1 MVSTSTKE
9 ALRQQLIDRF
19 WETIPPIW
27 NQVRNNLRCIAAEN
41 FEVSVEQFHILR
53 HIRKGFTSVSELA
66 AIRQIS
72 RPAISQA
79 VDVLV
84 EKGLI
89 SRHQEAEDRRFVHLR
104 LTPNGEALLN
114 KIFQENRTWMMEKL
128 SSLDEEEMLKAMDAL
143 EVLKRT
149 LEG

>member
-1 MVSTSTKE
+1 MRSAWSSSTSCATS
-9 ALRQQLIDRF
+9 A
-19 WETIPPIW
+19 
-27 NQVRNNLRCIAAEN
+27 
-41 FEVSVEQFHILR
+41 
-53 HIRKGFTSVSELA
+53 KGFTSVSELA

-89 SRHQEAEDRRFVHLR
+89 SRQQEAEDRRFVHLL

-114 KIFQENRTWMMEKL
+114 KIFQENRAWMMEKCHR
-128 SSLDEEEMLKAMDAL
+128 SAWMS
-143 EVLKRT
+143 
-149 LEG
+149 

>member
-114 KIFQENRTWMMEKL
+114 KIFQENRDWMMEKL
-128 SSLDEEEMLKAMDAL
+128 SSLDEEEMLQAMDAL

-149 LEG
+149 LGG